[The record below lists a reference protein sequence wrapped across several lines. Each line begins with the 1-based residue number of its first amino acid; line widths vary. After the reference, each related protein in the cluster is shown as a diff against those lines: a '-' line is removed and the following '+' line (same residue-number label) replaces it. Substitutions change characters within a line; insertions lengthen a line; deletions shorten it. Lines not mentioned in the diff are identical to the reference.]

1 MDAFLRMPFSGQF
14 LVGVTLLLM
23 VAATACIA
31 ERIVFWLRVTR
42 RHPVF
47 AKEIIKLYQHQPEL
61 VAEKIKRNI
70 DLPIARIFAA
80 ALELDNPTAEEFR
93 LAMES
98 ELQAEIPTMKRF
110 SGVLELTVGLAPMLG
125 LIGTVTGL
133 ITAFGSLNIG
143 DIGGTKTAGVSSG
156 ISEALITTAVGLV
169 VAATCL
175 VFATIFRNLFT
186 RQMALIQEYGGQLE
200 LAYRRRS
207 HQDNAQNNAQTM
219 IMSELSDAIR
229 QLAESS
235 KFQA

>member
-1 MDAFLRMPFSGQF
+1 MFEVFSQMPITGQV
-14 LVGVTLLLM
+14 LVGITLLLM

-31 ERIVFWLRVTR
+31 ERIRFWLRVAR
-42 RHPVF
+42 QQPLF
-47 AKEIIKLYQHQPEL
+47 AKELVKLYQHQPEL
-61 VAEKIKRNI
+61 VPEKIKRNI
-70 DLPIARIFAA
+70 DLPMARIFAA
-80 ALELDNPTAEEFR
+80 ALELDSPTPEEFR

-125 LIGTVTGL
+125 LIGTITGL

-143 DIGGTKTAGVSSG
+143 DIGGTRTAGVSSG

-175 VFATIFRNLFT
+175 VFATIFRNIYS
-186 RQMALIQEYGGQLE
+186 RQMALIQEYGGQIE
-200 LAYRRRS
+200 LAYRRQYDRGS
-207 HQDNAQNNAQTM
+207 SQSM

-229 QLAESS
+229 QLAAKN
-235 KFQA
+235 KF

>member
-1 MDAFLRMPFSGQF
+1 MLDAFLQMPVTGQV
-14 LVGVTLLLM
+14 LVGITLLLM
-23 VAATACIA
+23 VISTACIA
-31 ERIVFWLRVTR
+31 ERIRFWMRVTQ
-42 RHPVF
+42 RHPAF
-47 AKEIIKLYQHQPEL
+47 AKEIVKLYQHQPEL

-80 ALELDNPTAEEFR
+80 ALELDNPTPEEFR

-110 SGVLELTVGLAPMLG
+110 GGVLELTVGLAPMLG

-133 ITAFGSLNIG
+133 IAAFGSLNIG
-143 DIGGTKTAGVSSG
+143 DIGGTKTAGVSGG

-175 VFATIFRNLFT
+175 VFATIFRNIYS

-207 HQDNAQNNAQTM
+207 GQDNSQSM
-219 IMSELSDAIR
+219 ILSELSDAIR
-229 QLAESS
+229 QLAA
-235 KFQA
+235 KGKL

>member
-1 MDAFLRMPFSGQF
+1 MLDAFLKMPLSGQV
-14 LVGVTLLLM
+14 LVGLTLLLF
-23 VAATACIA
+23 VISTACIA
-31 ERIVFWLRVTR
+31 ERIRFWMRVTQ

-80 ALELDNPTAEEFR
+80 ALELDNPNPEEFR

-110 SGVLELTVGLAPMLG
+110 GGVLELTVGLAPMLG
-125 LIGTVTGL
+125 LIGTITGL
-133 ITAFGSLNIG
+133 IAAFGSLNIG

-175 VFATIFRNLFT
+175 VFATIFRNIYN

-200 LAYRRRS
+200 LVYRRRS
-207 HQDNAQNNAQTM
+207 GRDNSQSM

-229 QLAESS
+229 QLAA
-235 KFQA
+235 KGKL